1 MRFLLIIGLVLISHF
16 VQAQVIEYLYLEEG
30 EELTHLKKIK
40 LDTSQIED
48 ATTYAHL
55 IASASIF
62 QENHRLQRRASSNDA
77 YANLQTYLK
86 TINIEK
92 VWDKFTGG
100 LSRSGKEIII
110 AIVDDGIDTLHE
122 DLRQNIYINAGEI
135 KWNGMDDDGNGYIDD
150 YYGWNGADSTAKV
163 NSLYGGT
170 HGTAIAGIIGA
181 RGNNDTGITGINWNT
196 KLLNLSSFGYRNIGG
211 DYSVANCF
219 EYILANKKI
228 YNQSNGSKGINTAIV
243 SLSIGIEDEFPVD
256 NPIWCAYLDSFA
268 LYGIMVSN
276 AAPNSPK
283 NIDITGD
290 IPSTCLSRNLIT
302 VNNGKDKIANNS
314 AYGTTHIDIAADGL
328 NVLTTAAPSKTSSLG
343 PYSYVNGASYS
354 SPQVAGVMALILE
367 AACNTFHQHLI
378 DSTEQAIE
386 LFRKWVLTGD
396 TLLALKNYNAIGGS
410 LNAYKVLLAMDKW
423 CLTRDITYNTKR
435 ISSRNMY
442 LFPNPTSSGS
452 VINLSIPHVS
462 AAQASIISNAGKVVF
477 QGLLNQSQWKLPAL
491 KSGVYQV
498 HIQQNQRTYHSKLL
512 IL

>member
-1 MRFLLIIGLVLISHF
+1 MV
-16 VQAQVIEYLYLEEG
+16 EYLYLEKG

-40 LDTSQIED
+40 LDISQIED
-48 ATTYAHL
+48 AKTYTHL
-55 IASASIF
+55 VTSSSIF
-62 QENHRLQRRASSNDA
+62 QENHRLQRRASSNDT

-92 VWDKFTGG
+92 VWDKYTGG
-100 LSRSGKEIII
+100 LSRSGKEIIV

-122 DLRQNIYINAGEI
+122 DLKQNIYINTGEV
-135 KWNGMDDDGNGYIDD
+135 KWNGIDDDGNGYIDD
-150 YYGWNGADSTAKV
+150 YYGWNGADSTAEV
-163 NSLYGGT
+163 NSLYEGT
-170 HGTAIAGIIGA
+170 HGTSIAGIIGA

-196 KLLNLSSFGYRNIGG
+196 KLLNLSSFGFKNIGG

-219 EYILANKKI
+219 EYILTNKKL
-228 YNQSNGSKGINTAIV
+228 YNQSNGSRGINTAIV
-243 SLSIGIEDEFPVD
+243 SLSIGIEGEFPVD

-283 NIDITGD
+283 NIDIIGD

-302 VNNGKDKIANNS
+302 VNNGNDKIANNS
-314 AYGTTHIDIAADGL
+314 AYGTTHVDIAADGL

-343 PYSYVNGASYS
+343 PYNYVNGASYS

-386 LFRKWVLTGD
+386 LFREWILTGD
-396 TLLALKNYNAIGGS
+396 TLLALKNYNAIGGR

-423 CLTRDITYNTKR
+423 CLRQDNTYNTKR
-435 ISSRNMY
+435 VSSRNLQ
-442 LFPNPTSSGS
+442 LFPNPASSGS
-452 VINLSIPHVS
+452 LINISIPHVYE
-462 AAQASIISNAGKVVF
+462 AQLSIISHAGKVVF
-477 QGLLNQSQWKLPAL
+477 QGFLNQSQWKLPTL
-491 KSGVYQV
+491 KSGVYLV
-498 HIQQNQRTYHSKLL
+498 LIQQDQRLYHSKLL